1 MPVLVF
7 GLGKLQR
14 GRKEEVTFAVPRR
27 TGDGHSERPGKPP
40 AFLNSQVSE
49 TRSGVYVAF
58 LHRCS
63 LPNQNLHVFYNTVHT
78 TVLCGRESPQG
89 ISFLRERKKPTR
101 KRFCCFITNCRAIRL
116 LGYEHTQ
123 GWRGIWSA
131 WSDRTFL
138 GQS

>member
-63 LPNQNLHVFYNTVHT
+63 LPNETLWTKISMCFTTLCIQLFYV
-78 TVLCGRESPQG
+78 G
-89 ISFLRERKKPTR
+89 ERVR
-101 KRFCCFITNCRAIRL
+101 RAFHFCVSVKNRPAKGFAV
-116 LGYEHTQ
+116 
-123 GWRGIWSA
+123 S
-131 WSDRTFL
+131 
-138 GQS
+138 